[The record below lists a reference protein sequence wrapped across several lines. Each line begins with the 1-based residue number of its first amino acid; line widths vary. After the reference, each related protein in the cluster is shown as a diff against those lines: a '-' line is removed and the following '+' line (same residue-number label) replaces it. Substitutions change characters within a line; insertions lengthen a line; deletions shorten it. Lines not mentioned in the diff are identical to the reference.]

1 METPYPDESGG
12 RGIEAPPA
20 FPLAWNDETLDGILG
35 EMAATKPCGS
45 TGIVPLDEMLGGGL
59 WPDVHVLAAEP
70 GAGKTTLALQV
81 ADWTARHGSRKVVF
95 ASMEMSAAQVL
106 AKSISRLASEQGRE
120 PLTARRVMRM
130 GQADMA
136 AIQRAVGAY
145 RAEIAPNIATVD
157 RKLTVGELAELMDA
171 MPATEPKPVLVV
183 DYLQIM
189 PAPEGDQ
196 KTDYQHHTSNMRGL
210 CEIAKRNRT
219 PVLVVSSKNRSGRDG
234 RSLGSLSG
242 SSDIEYG
249 ASVVMFLEV
258 DGDSPSEREQNAALP
273 KRPVTLH
280 VRKNRFGAVGAVPL
294 VFLASEGRYIERV
307 CG

>member
-1 METPYPDESGG
+1 M
-12 RGIEAPPA
+12 
-20 FPLAWNDETLDGILG
+20 
-35 EMAATKPCGS
+35 
-45 TGIVPLDEMLGGGL
+45 
-59 WPDVHVLAAEP
+59 
-70 GAGKTTLALQV
+70 
-81 ADWTARHGSRKVVF
+81 
-95 ASMEMSAAQVL
+95 
-106 AKSISRLASEQGRE
+106 
-120 PLTARRVMRM
+120 
-130 GQADMA
+130 
-136 AIQRAVGAY
+136 
-145 RAEIAPNIATVD
+145 
-157 RKLTVGELAELMDA
+157 TVGELAELMDA

-258 DGDSPSEREQNAALP
+258 DGDSPSELP